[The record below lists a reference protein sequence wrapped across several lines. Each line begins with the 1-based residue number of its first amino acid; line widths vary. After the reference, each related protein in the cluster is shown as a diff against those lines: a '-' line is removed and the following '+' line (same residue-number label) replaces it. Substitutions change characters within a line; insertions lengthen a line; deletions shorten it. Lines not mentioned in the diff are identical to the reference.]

1 MNMRL
6 TFKTV
11 YATNEV
17 FKRQCCL
24 RRWTHFVTEDKYNEQ
39 AKQSLNCITAF
50 FLATCAEHEGK
61 TVIWERFP
69 KIAIYRAFQKTYVYF
84 DTPEFILRDI
94 CRVGGIEEDIFDQTT
109 RQIIAEQTDE
119 AFANFIC
126 EGIGTYEARIY
137 KAATK
142 IATYIEL
149 LENQRKMNGDY
160 NRKYREIIKAL
171 EEFEDIPMVKELSSV
186 PEHPM
191 FKVLQHLSNLRNQN
205 RWAVNVYNMECSV
218 LGHLFDTA
226 VFAYYMSLEQNME
239 DEKLATRMFFM
250 GIFHDVAESW
260 TKDIPSPIKDRVKGF
275 RKATEEYENMMIE
288 EHMYNVLPYYVTD
301 SLRNVMFEEA
311 ENQEFH
317 ALIKG
322 ADYLSADSECWRQYK
337 AGSRDEY
344 FRNATFKRRERI
356 KMGKETLTPACAEL
370 YEYFVEYEKGLNL

>member
-1 MNMRL
+1 MRL

-11 YATNEV
+11 AATNEV
-17 FKRQCCL
+17 FKRLCCL
-24 RRWTHFVTEDKYNEQ
+24 RRWTHFVTEDKYNEL

-61 TVIWERFP
+61 TIIWERFP

-119 AFANFIC
+119 AFANYIC

-160 NRKYREIIKAL
+160 NKKYREIIKVL
-171 EEFEDIPMVKELSSV
+171 EEFEDIPMVRELSSDL
-186 PEHPM
+186 EHPM

-239 DEKLATRMFFM
+239 NEKLATRMFFM

-301 SLRNVMFEEA
+301 SLRNVMFEEE

-344 FRNATFKRRERI
+344 FRNATLKRRERI